1 MSKVKTDFGIRK
13 NKLKRSLRRMESKR
27 KKQERI
33 FMAKE
38 KRYRFMVGYY
48 VRKEKPI
55 GHYEWVTIPERT
67 EWKGHFEKRIKKIEN
82 MDGTFDYVEFP
93 VYVKDK
99 LVTIPAKMVWTKVNT
114 HYENIPEMPIRI
126 NTGMKKY
133 RKMAQRKLRRNH
145 KLTDYQ
151 GSDYKKVA
159 EVYWEYI

>member
-1 MSKVKTDFGIRK
+1 MSKVKPEFGFRK
-13 NKLKRSLRRMESKR
+13 DKLKRNLRRLETLKKKKDRINFSK
-27 KKQERI
+27 QG
-33 FMAKE
+33 
-38 KRYRFMVGYY
+38 RYRFMIGYY

-82 MDGTFDYVEFP
+82 TDGTFDYVEFP

-99 LVTIPAKMVWTKVNT
+99 LVTIPAKTVRKKVNT

-126 NTGMKKY
+126 NTGLKKY
-133 RKMAQRKLRRNH
+133 RKAAQRKVRRN
-145 KLTDYQ
+145 
-151 GSDYKKVA
+151 SDIAYKGNEYRKAA

>member
-48 VRKEKPI
+48 VRNEKSI
-55 GHYEWVTIPERT
+55 GEYQMVTIPERQ
-67 EWKGHFEKRIKKIEN
+67 EWKGHFETRIEK
-82 MDGTFDYVEFP
+82 MVTPDGELSIVKYP
-93 VYVKDK
+93 VFVKDE
-99 LVTIPAKMVWTKVNT
+99 LVTIPEKRVKRRIHVSF
-114 HYENIPEMPIRI
+114 EPIPDRPVRI

>member
-13 NKLKRSLRRMESKR
+13 NKLKRSLRRMESK
-27 KKQERI
+27 KKTQERLQL
-33 FMAKE
+33 AKE
-38 KRYRFMVGYY
+38 KCYRFMVGYY
-48 VRKEKPI
+48 VRNEKAI
-55 GHYEWVTIPERT
+55 GEYRMITIPERT

-99 LVTIPAKMVWTKVNT
+99 LVTVPAKTVRAKVNT
-114 HYENIPEMPIRI
+114 HYEPIPDMPIRI

-133 RKMAQRKLRRNH
+133 RKQAQRKLRRNH
-145 KLTDYQ
+145 KLTAFQ

-159 EVYWEYI
+159 EVYWDYI